1 MTDQGT
7 QLKDLTYKQA
17 GIDVAHRVFFTLS
30 HKHDE
35 QARRNSKAVALLV
48 TLLTEKGLIT
58 TEDVDRLLL
67 KVAAWDL

>member
-1 MTDQGT
+1 MTDQET
-7 QLKDLTYKQA
+7 QLRDLTYKQA
-17 GIDVAHRVFFTLS
+17 GTDVAHRVFYTLS
-30 HKHDE
+30 QKHDE
-35 QARRNSKAVALLV
+35 QARRNSKAIALLV